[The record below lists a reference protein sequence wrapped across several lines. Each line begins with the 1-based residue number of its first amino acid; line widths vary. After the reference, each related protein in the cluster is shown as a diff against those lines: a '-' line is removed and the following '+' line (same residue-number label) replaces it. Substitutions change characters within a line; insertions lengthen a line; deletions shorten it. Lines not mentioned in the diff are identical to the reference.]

1 MCHRVSSVVF
11 WIDIKDVVQEKGQGE
26 DGICTTYA
34 LDGWLLILKALRKQI
49 TIAPN
54 AQNPACIADYSLK
67 YSNVPYKSCS
77 IIPNSRRVATADQ
90 ALPLI
95 CTFLWLLGWYPCPVQ
110 LRVLTN
116 WKVVG
121 AWYCTKSS
129 MNNGTR
135 GSNLQF
141 WTKL

>member
-1 MCHRVSSVVF
+1 MYQSLSSAIF
-11 WIDIKDVVQEKGQGE
+11 WIDIEDVVQEKGQGE

-49 TIAPN
+49 TIALN
-54 AQNPACIADYSLK
+54 APNPAHIADFSLK
-67 YSNVPYKSCS
+67 YSNMPYKSCS

-90 ALPLI
+90 ATPLV
-95 CTFLWLLGWYPCPVQ
+95 FKVLLLLGWYPCPVQ

-121 AWYCTKSS
+121 AGYCTKLS

-135 GSNLQF
+135 SIN
-141 WTKL
+141 